1 MEAPGTAD
9 GLLRQDGWLVCLA
22 SRRSG
27 MRRSGSLGDGS
38 GAKAGVDFSG
48 VTVVGERVA

>member
-1 MEAPGTAD
+1 VEAPGTAD

-27 MRRSGSLGDGS
+27 IRRSVSLGDGS
-38 GAKAGVDFSG
+38 GAKASVDFRG
-48 VTVVGERVA
+48 LTVVGLST